1 MDLQEKQFGTDIQ
14 SFLSIPCI
22 IKSEDLV
29 LLYYRMT
36 AIYQHLLETLK
47 KTDTKHD
54 LEWYASI
61 FGTDAKLG
69 VPEYEVKIKFI
80 LCSKIREFL
89 VVQC

>member
-1 MDLQEKQFGTDIQ
+1 
-14 SFLSIPCI
+14 
-22 IKSEDLV
+22 
-29 LLYYRMT
+29 MT

-69 VPEYEVKIKFI
+69 VPEYEVKLEFI

-89 VVQC
+89 VVHVLTPPLPPVKMLRPHLDLF

>member
-1 MDLQEKQFGTDIQ
+1 
-14 SFLSIPCI
+14 
-22 IKSEDLV
+22 
-29 LLYYRMT
+29 MT

-69 VPEYEVKIKFI
+69 VPEYEVKI
-80 LCSKIREFL
+80 
-89 VVQC
+89 